1 MMKILVSLIA
11 VFWSLSALATG
22 ERVALVIGNADYKKA
37 PLINPVNDAKDM
49 AVKLQSLGFTVIT
62 RTNLNTKQIGGAL
75 REFKSK
81 LKPGSVAL
89 VYYAGHGIQIKGE
102 NYLPAVDAEIT
113 SEEDVPYQSISIK
126 QIMDV
131 LDESKSR
138 LNLVFLDACR
148 NNPYARSFRSGSGD
162 GLARFQ
168 APSGT
173 IISYATRPGSVAAD
187 GKGRNGLY
195 TEYLLKAMDLSNEPI
210 EQALKTVVRE
220 VRSASKGAQE
230 PWMEGSID
238 GDFYFKLDKS
248 VKNDTKIASVQAPVK
263 PTVIK
268 DSSSTNNLNEL
279 YQLYVKGRGIENI
292 EPIKDQMFK
301 VNSVDMPIYF
311 YIDTN
316 TGSKEDYYIF
326 PQSITQLPNN
336 RLVFN
341 LLAKTSR
348 KLLIFD
354 FSKESILR
362 VALDCNTKSGSLYQ
376 KGDIDAASKKIVNE
390 VFFGNPEFMP
400 LQQIS
405 IGTVFDHLFTQ
416 ICDPAR
422 RINIVQKFEV
432 RSPLWTVA
440 MNLDNAKSVYLN
452 RNFVF
457 RVNNYADVV
466 LKTENVIAENLPYID
481 KPIKTMIQRYRIDCP
496 SQMMEIDSDFLAE
509 DLSLLSKFT
518 SYGTNAKQKM
528 LPNSTGELAYSLGCK

>member
-1 MMKILVSLIA
+1 MKLIISLIA

-49 AVKLQSLGFTVIT
+49 ATKLQSLGFTVIT

-195 TEYLLKAMDLSNEPI
+195 TEYLLKAMDLPNEPI

-248 VKNDTKIASVQAPVK
+248 VKNDTKLISVQAPIQPATVK
-263 PTVIK
+263 
-268 DSSSTNNLNEL
+268 DLSSINNLNEL

-292 EPIKDQMFK
+292 EPIKNQMLK
-301 VNSVDMPIYF
+301 VNGFDLPVYYYF
-311 YIDTN
+311 DTN
-316 TGSKEDYYIF
+316 VDTKEDYYIF
-326 PQSITQLPNN
+326 PQSVTQLQNG
-336 RLVFN
+336 RFVMN
-341 LLAKTSR
+341 LLSRTSK

-354 FSKESILR
+354 FSKELILR
-362 VALDCNTKSGSLYQ
+362 VVIDCNTKSGSLFQ
-376 KGDIDAASKKIVNE
+376 RGEIDSASKKLINE
-390 VFFGNPEFMP
+390 VSFGNPEFIP
-400 LQQIS
+400 LQQITIAS
-405 IGTVFDHLFTQ
+405 AFDHLASQ
-416 ICDPAR
+416 ICDPAK
-422 RINIVQKFEV
+422 RINIVQKTDV
-432 RSPLWTVA
+432 KSPSWVLGMT
-440 MNLDNAKSVYLN
+440 LDSTKSVYLN

-466 LKTENVIAENLPYID
+466 LKTENTTPVNLPYID
-481 KPIKTMIQRYRIDCP
+481 KPIKTMLQRYRIDC
-496 SQMMEIDSDFLAE
+496 SNQMMEIDNDLVSE
-509 DLSLLSKFT
+509 DLSLLSKYT
-518 SYGTNAKQKM
+518 AYGTNPKQKM
-528 LPNSTGELAYSLGCK
+528 LPNTTGELAYSLGCK

>member
-1 MMKILVSLIA
+1 MVIAQIPNGKKIIPT
-11 VFWSLSALATG
+11 TG
-22 ERVALVIGNADYKKA
+22 TSKKVI
-37 PLINPVNDAKDM
+37 
-49 AVKLQSLGFTVIT
+49 
-62 RTNLNTKQIGGAL
+62 
-75 REFKSK
+75 
-81 LKPGSVAL
+81 
-89 VYYAGHGIQIKGE
+89 
-102 NYLPAVDAEIT
+102 
-113 SEEDVPYQSISIK
+113 
-126 QIMDV
+126 
-131 LDESKSR
+131 
-138 LNLVFLDACR
+138 
-148 NNPYARSFRSGSGD
+148 
-162 GLARFQ
+162 
-168 APSGT
+168 
-173 IISYATRPGSVAAD
+173 
-187 GKGRNGLY
+187 
-195 TEYLLKAMDLSNEPI
+195 
-210 EQALKTVVRE
+210 
-220 VRSASKGAQE
+220 
-230 PWMEGSID
+230 
-238 GDFYFKLDKS
+238 
-248 VKNDTKIASVQAPVK
+248 VK
-263 PTVIK
+263 PTIK
-268 DSSSTNNLNEL
+268 YPQD
-279 YQLYVKGRGIENI
+279 YVYVYKRTINPTDPPIISDIGGLFYIYEYSNI
-292 EPIKDQMFK
+292 
-301 VNSVDMPIYF
+301 

-400 LQQIS
+400 LQQIP